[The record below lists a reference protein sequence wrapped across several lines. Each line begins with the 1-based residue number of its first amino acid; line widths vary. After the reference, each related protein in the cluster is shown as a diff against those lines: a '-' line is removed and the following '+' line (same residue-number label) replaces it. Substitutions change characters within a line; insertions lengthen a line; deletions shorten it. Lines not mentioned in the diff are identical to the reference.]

1 MRRLLLER
9 GLAALLNIVLV
20 SLLIFLLVRLA
31 PGNPV
36 DLLLPAEA
44 SVQERQELARHW
56 GLDRPLPAQYLAYTA
71 NLLRGDLGTS
81 LYFQVPVRRLLW
93 ERVPASLELIACAL
107 LLIALVATPLGV
119 AAALRPRTA
128 VDHLSAAVAIGGISL
143 PPFWLAI
150 LLVLVFGGYLNLLP
164 VSGRATYGVAIAPLT
179 GFQVADAV
187 LAGHWGGLADTLG
200 HLILP
205 AVSLAS
211 VGIALFTRL
220 LRSSMLEALRQDYV
234 VTARAKGLSERA
246 VVWKHA
252 LRNALIPVLTAWG
265 LAFTF
270 MLSGSVI
277 IETIFAWPG
286 IGRLAV
292 QAIGNRDYPLVQG
305 IALAFVLLVIVAHL
319 AIDVLYALVDPRI
332 RYG

>member
-1 MRRLLLER
+1 MKRLLVER
-9 GLAALLNIVLV
+9 GLAALINILLV
-20 SLLIFLLVRLA
+20 SLLIFILVRLA

-36 DLLLPAEA
+36 DLLLPVEA
-44 SVQERQELARHW
+44 APEVRQELARHW
-56 GLDRPLPAQYLAYTA
+56 GLDRPLPVQYLAYAA

-81 LYFQVPVRRLLW
+81 LYFQAPVGQLLR
-93 ERVPASLELIACAL
+93 ERIPPSLELIACAL
-107 LLIALVATPLGV
+107 LLIALVAMPLGV
-119 AAALRPRTA
+119 AAALRPRTV
-128 VDHLSAAVAIGGISL
+128 VDHLSATVAICGISL

-150 LLVLVFGGYLNLLP
+150 LLVLVLGGYLNLLP
-164 VSGRATYGVAIAPLT
+164 VSGRATYGAEIARLT
-179 GFQVADAV
+179 GFQVVDAV
-187 LAGHWGGLADTLG
+187 LAGNWRGLADTLR
-200 HLILP
+200 HLLLP
-205 AVSLAS
+205 AVSLAG

-220 LRSSMLEALRQDYV
+220 LRSSMLEALQQDYV
-234 VTARAKGLSERA
+234 LTARAKGLPEHA

-252 LRNALIPVLTAWG
+252 LRTALG

-286 IGRLAV
+286 LGRLAV

-305 IALAFVLLVIVAHL
+305 IVLAFVVLVVLAHL
-319 AIDVLYALVDPRI
+319 VIDVLYALVDPRI